1 MRRKEE
7 QDQVREEEERGAD
20 MVEDKAETMKKGS
33 SAKEEIEG
41 VIGLEEEDFIEE
53 EDEGV
58 VGRILLHLP

>member
-1 MRRKEE
+1 
-7 QDQVREEEERGAD
+7 

-33 SAKEEIEG
+33 LAKEEIEG

-58 VGRILLHLP
+58 VGRTLLHLP

>member
-1 MRRKEE
+1 MRKKEE
-7 QDQVREEEERGAD
+7 QDQVREEEEHGAD

-41 VIGLEEEDFIEE
+41 VIDLEAEVFIEE